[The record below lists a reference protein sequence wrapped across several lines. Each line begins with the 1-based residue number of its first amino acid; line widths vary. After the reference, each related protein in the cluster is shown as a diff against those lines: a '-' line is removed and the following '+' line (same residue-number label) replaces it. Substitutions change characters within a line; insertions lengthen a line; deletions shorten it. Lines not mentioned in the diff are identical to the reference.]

1 MEYLIT
7 ILMTITSG
15 VLVFILQ
22 QVIRE
27 NVELKRKKDAEVE
40 EETKALQ
47 NGVRQLLCVRLEE
60 IYDQYADSETMP
72 RRAYDRWMKLH
83 SAYKGL
89 HGNGTFDHMKE
100 EIEEKHIINDYLK
113 SERMV

>member
-1 MEYLIT
+1 MNYLIT
-7 ILMTITSG
+7 ILCSITSG

-27 NVELKRKKDAEVE
+27 NRDLKKKKDAEVE
-40 EETKALQ
+40 TETKALQ

-60 IYDQYADSETMP
+60 IYDQFADTDNMP

-83 SAYKGL
+83 AAYKGL
-89 HGNGTFDHMKE
+89 RGNGTFDHMKE
-100 EIEEKHIINDYLK
+100 EIEEKHIINDYQ
-113 SERMV
+113 RRG